1 MLLEGCYFNKGVKH
15 PFRQKDAKAWNLK
28 DNIFCDAFSMED
40 EGKVVIP
47 YTYKPMKAGRV
58 PEVLTGKGGAGLLP
72 SL

>member
-1 MLLEGCYFNKGVKH
+1 
-15 PFRQKDAKAWNLK
+15 
-28 DNIFCDAFSMED
+28 MED